1 MDNNIGK
8 FIKIQREKNNIS
20 QTKLAELLFVDRTL
34 ISKWENDKLTPGIKE
49 IIDMAKIFNI
59 SVEEFLSK
67 TEYTKDNK
75 EEIENNF
82 NDYLIKQ
89 DNRLKSLKKNVLTL
103 SIISVAFL
111 LVFFIYYF
119 YQTFN
124 KTRVYIVSGMSTK
137 YEFHNGIFI
146 LTRGKSYLKIGN
158 IDSNIERVK
167 IFYEIDNNEKIIYEG
182 DPNDIKIDLTG
193 YDSSVNLHNINKI
206 INDIKMIIYTKDGK
220 SELVKL
226 VFKEDF
232 ANKYLVY
239 SDKAENMEYDNKNN
253 SLNIP
258 DKIRNNFECNEI
270 NCKKKE
276 NDFKLTYDITS
287 KVLYLDNDNYL
298 ISFNTSN
305 KVFSY
310 TDFSNN
316 SFTVVNN
323 NYDLN
328 NFNSEKAKNIY
339 NQYMNLIL
347 KYIG

>member
-1 MDNNIGK
+1 M
-8 FIKIQREKNNIS
+8 
-20 QTKLAELLFVDRTL
+20 
-34 ISKWENDKLTPGIKE
+34 
-49 IIDMAKIFNI
+49 
-59 SVEEFLSK
+59 
-67 TEYTKDNK
+67 
-75 EEIENNF
+75 
-82 NDYLIKQ
+82 
-89 DNRLKSLKKNVLTL
+89 
-103 SIISVAFL
+103 FL

-158 IDSNIERVK
+158 INSNIEKVK

-206 INDIKMIIYTKDGK
+206 INDMKMIIYTKDGK

-239 SDKAENMEYDNKNN
+239 SDKNDIGEETKNN

-276 NDFKLTYDITS
+276 NNLELTYEIS
-287 KVLYLDNDNYL
+287 LKVLYLKNRNVVVTYNIKNNAFQYNDNE
-298 ISFNTSN
+298 
-305 KVFSY
+305 
-310 TDFSNN
+310 NN

-323 NYDLN
+323 NYNLN